1 MDRRHAGRCSL
12 LVTRRGDAIEVRY
25 RLDGGGSELAALAYL
40 PPGEPVVAGAM
51 CAAPEGRGF
60 QVAFH
65 DLTIT
70 RPAKSP
76 RPDVRGGSQ
85 RGR

>member
-1 MDRRHAGRCSL
+1 VLLPVSITIIDRCGRSAAL
-12 LVTRRGDAIEVRY
+12 TQGQYPDRGQPARY
-25 RLDGGGSELAALAYL
+25 RLDSGGSELAA

-51 CAAPEGRGF
+51 CAAPEGSGF

-76 RPDVRGGSQ
+76 
-85 RGR
+85 